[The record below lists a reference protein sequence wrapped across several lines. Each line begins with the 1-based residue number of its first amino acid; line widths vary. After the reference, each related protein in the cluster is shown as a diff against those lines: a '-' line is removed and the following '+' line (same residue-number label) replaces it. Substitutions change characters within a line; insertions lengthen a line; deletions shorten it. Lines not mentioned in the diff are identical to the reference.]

1 MHQKVGLF
9 DKLKAQSFFREE
21 MGKYENVSTERKQS
35 LQKSKRMFRS
45 ELDIYYEG
53 CTKIRLLLQQ
63 GYTIT
68 PSVAHVCLCDKLSLA

>member
-1 MHQKVGLF
+1 MHQEVGLF
-9 DKLKAQSFFREE
+9 DKLKAQSFFPGGD
-21 MGKYENVSTERKQS
+21 GKIRKCFNRKKQS